1 VEKRK
6 RILLSSQCFR
16 AGFSNWVKSEIFM
29 SIKIVCQN
37 KKARYDYFIDEVTE
51 AGMVLL
57 GPEVKSLREGRASL
71 VDSHARVKKGEIF
84 LYNMHITPYSHA
96 RYVTLDPVRPRKL
109 LLNKREI
116 KRLIGK
122 TEEKGYTLIPTKV
135 YFVRGL
141 AKVELALAKGK
152 RKYDK
157 RRALKEKEL
166 KREAEEGKKR
176 HGY

>member
-1 VEKRK
+1 
-6 RILLSSQCFR
+6 
-16 AGFSNWVKSEIFM
+16 M

-37 KKARYDYFIDEVTE
+37 KKARHDYFIDDVME

-57 GPEVKSLREGRASL
+57 GAEVKSLRDGRANL
-71 VDSHARVKKGEIF
+71 VDSYARIKNGEVF
-84 LYNMHITPYSHA
+84 LYKMHISPYPFAHHIQ
-96 RYVTLDPVRPRKL
+96 LDPVRPRKL

-122 TEEKGYTLIPTKV
+122 TEEKGYTLVPTKV
-135 YFVRGL
+135 YFARGR

-157 RRALKEKEL
+157 RHALKEKEM
-166 KREAEEGKKR
+166 KREVDEAKKR
-176 HGY
+176 GRY